1 MRLRLAGLWRHADFV
16 RLWTGQTISSIG
28 SSITFLA
35 LPLIA
40 VLALDATP
48 AQMGLLTVAE
58 TTPALLIGLFVGVW
72 VDRHRRRRILIAAN
86 VGRAVALILIP
97 VGAILGLLSIN
108 HLYAVTFLVGALSPF
123 SDVAGASF
131 LPSLVGRD
139 RLIEGNSKLAMGRSI
154 AEIVGPGAGGWLVQ
168 LVTAPVAIA
177 VDTIPFLISALF
189 LGRIQ
194 TPEPA
199 PMPSDPAQTVWR
211 EIGEGLRLVAGSR
224 LLRPIAACIAMMSL
238 FNSVLEAIFV
248 LYVTRELGI
257 KPGLLGI
264 TFASGS
270 VGFLLGALLPGQ
282 VTRRFGLGP
291 AIIGG
296 LLLVGLS
303 DLLVPMAGTSAGI
316 AVTTTILIVAQILF
330 GLGFVVFNTGQ
341 VSLRQAI
348 TPDRLQGRMNGT
360 MSFISE
366 AVVPLGGLLGGGLGE
381 VIGLRSTLWLAATGE
396 ILAVLW
402 LLLSPMR
409 SLHSRPEVM
418 G

>member
-1 MRLRLAGLWRHADFV
+1 
-16 RLWTGQTISSIG
+16 
-28 SSITFLA
+28 
-35 LPLIA
+35 
-40 VLALDATP
+40 
-48 AQMGLLTVAE
+48 
-58 TTPALLIGLFVGVW
+58 
-72 VDRHRRRRILIAAN
+72 
-86 VGRAVALILIP
+86 
-97 VGAILGLLSIN
+97 
-108 HLYAVTFLVGALSPF
+108 
-123 SDVAGASF
+123 
-131 LPSLVGRD
+131 
-139 RLIEGNSKLAMGRSI
+139 
-154 AEIVGPGAGGWLVQ
+154 
-168 LVTAPVAIA
+168 VTAPAAIA
-177 VDTIPFLISALF
+177 VDTILFLISALF

-199 PMPSDPAQTVWR
+199 PTPSDPAQTVWR

-238 FNSVLEAIFV
+238 FNSVLEVIFV

-257 KPGLLGI
+257 EPGLLGI

-270 VGFLLGALLPGQ
+270 VGFLFGALLPGR

-303 DLLVPMAGTSAGI
+303 DLLVPMAGASTAI

-360 MSFISE
+360 MSFITE

-381 VIGLRSTLWLAATGE
+381 VIGLRSTLWLAAIGE

-409 SLHSRPEVM
+409 SLHSRPELM
-418 G
+418 R

>member
-1 MRLRLAGLWRHADFV
+1 MRLQLAGLWRHADFV
-16 RLWTGQTISSIG
+16 RLWAGQTISSIG

-35 LPLIA
+35 LPLTA
-40 VLALDATP
+40 VLALNATP
-48 AQMGLLTVAE
+48 AQMGLLTVAQ
-58 TTPALLIGLFVGVW
+58 TTPALLMGLFVGVW

-86 VGRAVALILIP
+86 VGRAIALILIP
-97 VGAILGLLSIN
+97 AGAILGLLSIN
-108 HLYAVTFLVGALSPF
+108 HLYAATFLVGALAPF
-123 SDVAGASF
+123 SDVARMSF
-131 LPSLVGRD
+131 LPVLVGRD
-139 RLIEGNSKLAMGRSI
+139 RLIEGNSKLAIGRSI
-154 AEIVGPGAGGWLVQ
+154 AEIVGPGVGGWLVQ
-168 LVTAPVAIA
+168 LVTAPAAIA
-177 VDTIPFLISALF
+177 VDTILFLISALF

-199 PMPSDPAQTVWR
+199 PAPSDPAQTVWR
-211 EIGEGLRLVAGSR
+211 EIDEGLRLVAGSR

-238 FNSVLEAIFV
+238 FNSVLEVIFV

-257 KPGLLGI
+257 EPGLLGI

-270 VGFLLGALLPGQ
+270 VGFLFGALLPGR

-303 DLLVPMAGTSAGI
+303 DLLVPMAGASTAI

-360 MSFISE
+360 MSFITE

-381 VIGLRSTLWLAATGE
+381 VIGLRSTLWLAAIGE

-409 SLHSRPEVM
+409 SLHSRPELM
-418 G
+418 R